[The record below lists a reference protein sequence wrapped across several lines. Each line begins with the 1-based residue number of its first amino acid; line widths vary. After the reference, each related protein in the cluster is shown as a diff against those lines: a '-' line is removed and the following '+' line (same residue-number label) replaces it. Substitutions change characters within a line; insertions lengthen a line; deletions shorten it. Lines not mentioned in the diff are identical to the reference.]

1 MWSKRTEWVS
11 DHFST
16 PLPSTRRNR
25 SNTRCAPR
33 KFLAVSA
40 VALALT
46 IDVVPV
52 AGEYSDSDSFSSS
65 TTYTDDAEERKR
77 VHDIIVEEW
86 YDLVRYLV
94 GLGLCIF
101 GLIGMY
107 FHQFASYYFVKKYS
121 RPRETEHRIGT
132 VLSCE
137 PLGRNTSSRTI
148 SSKEK
153 SNKNGKKA
161 QITASVL
168 PISKIG
174 IKAQGDSGYPTSS
187 IITEYVREEDIEQG
201 QQLGTG
207 TKCTKS
213 NQQRQQQQQQQQHTS
228 STEYHMLVV
237 YNVQKER
244 STSLFCCSNDCNS
257 NSNCDD
263 LGISC
268 AHSFSANSFAP
279 DRLDNIDI
287 NIEPIDAYRSRS
299 LPLKFKDCNNFDRI
313 VHTNYIPRND
323 DTEYFRWFQTSTP
336 KSIDADIDLILLKGH
351 PRSACTPELIET
363 HLEQVGIRSR
373 KESDKRKYYKSISM
387 LGLALVVTII
397 VFAFV
402 CVIEVLSM
410 PNPESQRPIGFT
422 ILGAHLVLSI
432 AGAYIFAKWRF
443 EQYKQEVFLSAFA
456 VPCYTKSRDTDT
468 NNDVGA
474 GVGSMM

>member
-1 MWSKRTEWVS
+1 MWSKRTRWVG
-11 DHFST
+11 HHYNT
-16 PLPSTRRNR
+16 PLPFTKRNR
-25 SNTRCAPR
+25 SNTRRAPL

-40 VALALT
+40 VVLALT
-46 IDVVPV
+46 IDVVIV
-52 AGEYSDSDSFSSS
+52 AGEENSNSDSTSYR
-65 TTYTDDAEERKR
+65 TYTEDAEERKR
-77 VHDIIVEEW
+77 AHDVIVEEW

-137 PLGRNTSSRTI
+137 PLVRSTSSRTL

-153 SNKNGKKA
+153 RNKNGKKT
-161 QITASVL
+161 QIKASVL
-168 PISKIG
+168 PISKRG
-174 IKAQGDSGYPTSS
+174 VKEQGDSGYPSSS
-187 IITEYVREEDIEQG
+187 IITDYVREEDIEREG
-201 QQLGTG
+201 QQLSTG
-207 TKCTKS
+207 TMCAKT
-213 NQQRQQQQQQQQHTS
+213 NQQQQQQYNNT
-228 STEYHMLVV
+228 STEYRMLVV
-237 YNVQKER
+237 YNVPKEH
-244 STSLFCCSNDCNS
+244 STSLLCCSCNPNFNS
-257 NSNCDD
+257 NSNCED
-263 LGISC
+263 LVITC
-268 AHSFSANSFAP
+268 ANSFSANNFAP

-313 VHTNYIPRND
+313 VHTNYIQRND

-336 KSIDADIDLILLKGH
+336 KPIDADIDLILLKGH

-363 HLEQVGIRSR
+363 HLEQVGVRSR
-373 KESDKRKYYKSISM
+373 NESDKQKYYKSILM
-387 LGLALVVTII
+387 LGLALVAAII
-397 VFAFV
+397 VFGCV

-432 AGAYIFAKWRF
+432 AGAYAFAKLRF

-456 VPCYTKSRDTDT
+456 VP
-468 NNDVGA
+468 
-474 GVGSMM
+474 